1 MTTNTEYPK
10 KYNPKDFEERL
21 YQNWEEEGKLA

>member
-1 MTTNTEYPK
+1 MTTTNEYPK

-21 YQNWEEEGKLA
+21 YKNWEEN